1 MLTDAQIE
9 RWSRQIL
16 LPDVGGRGQVRILSA
31 RLGVLGDGLAAE
43 VAVDL
48 LRRAGVPVAHGVV
61 PRDAEVVV
69 DLDDGDVA
77 LPAATPQTPL
87 VRGRVAGTAG
97 SVVTLV
103 GRPCALCAPSWIPPA
118 TTPGPLLV
126 PVAGRVLASLAAAEA
141 MRVVLAPP
149 ASGRR
154 HVFARAGG
162 PFARDPLA
170 GGGWGAWGGRRWGAA
185 SPPG

>member
-16 LPDVGGRGQVRILSA
+16 LPDVGGRGQERILSA

-77 LPAATPQTPL
+77 LPVATPQTPL

-103 GRPCALCAPSWIPPA
+103 GRPCALCAPSWMPPA
-118 TTPGPLLV
+118 TTSDHLLS

-149 ASGRR
+149 AGGRC
-154 HVFARAGG
+154 HVFDLDAGR
-162 PFARDPLA
+162 FASETLA
-170 GGGWGAWGGRRWGAA
+170 GDGCAACGGRR
-185 SPPG
+185 

>member
-16 LPDVGGRGQVRILSA
+16 LPDVGGRGQVRMLAA
-31 RLGVLGDGLAAE
+31 RLGVLGGGLAAE

-48 LRRAGVPVAHGVV
+48 LRRAGVPVACGVV
-61 PRDAEVVV
+61 PQDAEVVV

-77 LPAATPQTPL
+77 LPVAAPDTPV
-87 VRGRVAGTAG
+87 VRGRVAGAAG

-103 GRPCALCAPSWIPPA
+103 GRPCARCAPSWSPPA
-118 TTPGPLLV
+118 PAPGHLLA

-141 MRVVLAPP
+141 MRVVLARP
-149 ASGRR
+149 AGGRR
-154 HVFARAGG
+154 HVFDLDAGT
-162 PFARDPLA
+162 FAAEAL
-170 GGGWGAWGGRRWGAA
+170 GGDGCAACGGRR
-185 SPPG
+185 